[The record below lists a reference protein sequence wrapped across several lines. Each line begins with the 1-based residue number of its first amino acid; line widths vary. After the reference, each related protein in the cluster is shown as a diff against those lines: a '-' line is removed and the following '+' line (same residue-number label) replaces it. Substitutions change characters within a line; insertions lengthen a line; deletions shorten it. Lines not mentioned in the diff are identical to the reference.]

1 MATCRDIIRK
11 ALRYCGDS
19 TQYSE
24 ASNESYADGLD
35 QLNRLV
41 NTWYEQ
47 GLQLGDTESEYTSI
61 NDAFGYP
68 LFAQTAFE
76 FNLGLLLWPL
86 INPEKD
92 VPATLYNNASRTEN
106 ELFTLAGAS
115 VTSVFPGNL
124 PKGAGNW
131 SVGDWNY
138 YPNCDEPMY
147 NDCSDQ
153 VITEK
158 NAPIITENNN
168 E

>member
-1 MATCRDIIRK
+1 MATCRDVIRK

-24 ASNESYADGLD
+24 ASNESYYDGLD
-35 QLNRLV
+35 QLNNLV

-47 GLQLGDTESEYTSI
+47 GLQLGDTESEYTDI

-68 LFAQTAFE
+68 RFALNAFE

-86 INPEKD
+86 INPERP
-92 VPATLYNNASRTEN
+92 VPAMLYDNASRTLN

-115 VTSVFPGNL
+115 VQSVFPGNL
-124 PKGAGNW
+124 PTGGGNW
-131 SVGDWNY
+131 SVNTDPY
-138 YPNCDEPMY
+138 YPDCDEPMY
-147 NDCSDQ
+147 TTCTDQ
-153 VITEK
+153 VNTEK